1 MKLRALMLCVAAS
14 RLLGTADLAFAQHQH
29 GNHGAQA
36 DQAVPDDRR
45 VAVKFPDQ
53 LREHTLVNMRDHLR
67 ALAQIQDALSSG
79 AFDAAGRIAEQRLG
93 MTSLVAHN
101 AHEAAKYMPQ
111 GMQDAGTAMH
121 RGASRFAIELQ
132 KTAVTE
138 DLKPALAALAET
150 TRACVACHAGYR
162 LQ

>member
-1 MKLRALMLCVAAS
+1 MKLRALTLCLAAS
-14 RLLGTADLAFAQHQH
+14 GLLGTAYLAFAQHQH
-29 GNHGAQA
+29 GSQTAQA
-36 DQAVPDDRR
+36 DHAAPEDRR
-45 VAVKFPDQ
+45 VPVKFPDQ
-53 LREHTLVNMRDHLR
+53 MREHTLANMRDHLL
-67 ALAQIQDALSSG
+67 ALAQIQEALAQG
-79 AFDAAGRIAEQRLG
+79 AYDEAGRIAEQRLG

-121 RGASRFAIELQ
+121 RGASRFAVELQ
-132 KTAVTE
+132 KTAVSE

-162 LQ
+162 MQ